1 METIIGL
8 GIFYFLWNKRETIQV
23 KGSLFF
29 TYLIFAGIERFCME
43 FIRINPKYIWI
54 FQPAF
59 GLSGAQ
65 LISIIMIGVGTY
77 FLVKPPQV
85 SETKPVN

>member
-1 METIIGL
+1 
-8 GIFYFLWNKRETIQV
+8 
-23 KGSLFF
+23 
-29 TYLIFAGIERFCME
+29 ME

-54 FQPAF
+54 VQPAF

-85 SETKPVN
+85 SETKPVI

>member
-1 METIIGL
+1 
-8 GIFYFLWNKRETIQV
+8 
-23 KGSLFF
+23 
-29 TYLIFAGIERFCME
+29 ME

-54 FQPAF
+54 VQPDF

-65 LISIIMIGVGTY
+65 LISIIMIVVGTY
-77 FLVKPPQV
+77 FLVKLPQT